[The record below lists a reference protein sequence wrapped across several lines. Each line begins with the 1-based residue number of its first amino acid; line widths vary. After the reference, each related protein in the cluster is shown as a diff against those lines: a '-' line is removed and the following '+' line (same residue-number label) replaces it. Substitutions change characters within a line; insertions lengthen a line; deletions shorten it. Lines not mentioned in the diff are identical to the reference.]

1 MPYREKLRVPV
12 TWWVLAAVGTLA
24 VFVAYDVALS
34 ASVAV
39 IATAALALGC
49 AAWLATQS
57 SQLVAVDA
65 DGLTAGRASLPAWAI
80 GDVEALDSQATA
92 LARGVQ
98 ADPHAF
104 FVLAGYVK
112 TSVRVQVDD
121 PGDPVPYWLVSTRD
135 PDALAAALVAVRQ
148 SAADGR

>member
-1 MPYREKLRVPV
+1 VPYREKLRVPV

-39 IATAALALGC
+39 MATAALALGC
-49 AAWLATQS
+49 AAWLG
-57 SQLVAVDA
+57 SQGSRRVAVDA

-80 GDVEALDSQATA
+80 GDVEALDPQATA

-98 ADPHAF
+98 ADPQAY
-104 FVLAGYVK
+104 FVLAGYVA

-135 PDALAAALVAVRQ
+135 PDALAASLVAVRQ
-148 SAADGR
+148 SAAGGR